1 MTEREAGGSIGDA
14 ELVRRFREGDRDAFG
29 TLVERHRDR
38 VYRVCLRVTGDAE
51 EALDASQEAFLSAL
65 RNLDR
70 FRGDAAFTTWIHRI
84 AVNASYDR
92 LRGRARAPMLHVVA
106 DDGSQPEPGP
116 VVPDPADAVA
126 DATDVAAGLA
136 GVPEEFRAA
145 LVLADVE
152 DLPYDEIS
160 AILEVPV
167 GTVKS
172 RVHRGRIA
180 LARAMGVG
188 TAAPRGGEPGASR
201 RPAVEPDTGSGT
213 SKGDR

>member
-1 MTEREAGGSIGDA
+1 VSDRAAGGSTSDD
-14 ELVRRFREGDRDAFG
+14 ELVGRFRDGDREAFG

-51 EALDASQEAFLSAL
+51 DALDASQEAFLSAL
-65 RNLDR
+65 RHLDR

-92 LRGRARAPMLHVVA
+92 LRARARAPMLHVVTD
-106 DDGSQPEPGP
+106 DDGTHPEPGP
-116 VVPDPADAVA
+116 AAPDPADAVA
-126 DATDVAAGLA
+126 DATDVAAALA
-136 GVPEEFRAA
+136 NVPQEFRAA

-172 RVHRGRIA
+172 RVHRGRVA
-180 LARAMGVG
+180 LARAMGPLDG
-188 TAAPRGGEPGASR
+188 TIASATERPGEPGT
-201 RPAVEPDTGSGT
+201 PAGT
-213 SKGDR
+213 SKDDR

>member
-1 MTEREAGGSIGDA
+1 MSRRAGGDGPGDE
-14 ELVRRFREGDRDAFG
+14 ELVRRFREGDRGAFG

-38 VYRVCLRVTGDAE
+38 VYRVCLRITGDAE
-51 EALDASQEAFLSAL
+51 EALDASQEALLSAL

-92 LRGRARAPMLHVVA
+92 LRARARGPMLHAVA
-106 DDGSQPEPGP
+106 DDEGPMPEPGP
-116 VVPDPADAVA
+116 PVPDHADAVA
-126 DATDVAAGLA
+126 GAADVGAALA
-136 GVPEEFRAA
+136 AVPEEFRAA

-160 AILEVPV
+160 RILEVPV

-172 RVHRGRIA
+172 RVHRGRVA
-180 LARAMGVG
+180 LARAMGLG
-188 TAAPRGGEPGASR
+188 GGGARGAGEPTGGA
-201 RPAVEPDTGSGT
+201 PT
-213 SKGDR
+213 SKDER

>member
-1 MTEREAGGSIGDA
+1 MSDAQPTDADLVERFRGGDA
-14 ELVRRFREGDRDAFG
+14 EAFADLVRRHG
-29 TLVERHRDR
+29 DR
-38 VYRVCLRVTGDAE
+38 VYRVCLRVTGDVE

-92 LRGRARAPMLHVVA
+92 MRSKRRAPVLHAVGDE
-106 DDGSQPEPGP
+106 DDGPQRDPGP
-116 VVPDPADAVA
+116 PVPDHADAVA
-126 DATDVAAGLA
+126 DANDVAAALA
-136 GVPEEFRAA
+136 LVPEEFRAA

-152 DLPYDEIS
+152 DLPYVEIS

-188 TAAPRGGEPGASR
+188 GEPPGTPVASKDGR
-201 RPAVEPDTGSGT
+201 
-213 SKGDR
+213 

>member
-1 MTEREAGGSIGDA
+1 MSGTGATDA
-14 ELVRRFREGDRDAFG
+14 ELVERFRDGDVEAFA
-29 TLVERHRDR
+29 TLVRRHRDR
-38 VYRVCLRVTGDAE
+38 VYRVCLRVTGDVE

-65 RNLDR
+65 RNLER

-92 LRGRARAPMLHVVA
+92 MRAKARAPLLRAV
-106 DDGSQPEPGP
+106 DDDAPRPEPGP
-116 VVPDPADAVA
+116 PAPDIADAVV
-126 DATDVAAGLA
+126 DASDVSAALA
-136 GVPEEFRAA
+136 LVPEEFRAA

-152 DLPYDEIS
+152 DLPYDEIA

-172 RVHRGRIA
+172 RVHRGRVA

-188 TAAPRGGEPGASR
+188 DGEPSAGPPASKDGR
-201 RPAVEPDTGSGT
+201 
-213 SKGDR
+213 

>member
-1 MTEREAGGSIGDA
+1 VSDRAADGSATDDELVGRFRAGDREA
-14 ELVRRFREGDRDAFG
+14 FG
-29 TLVERHRDR
+29 ALVERHRDR

-65 RNLDR
+65 RHLDR

-92 LRGRARAPMLHVVA
+92 LRARSRAPMLHVLA
-106 DDGSQPEPGP
+106 DDDGPPPETGP
-116 VVPDPADAVA
+116 PAPDPADAVA
-126 DATDVAAGLA
+126 DAADVAAALA
-136 GVPEEFRAA
+136 NVPEEFRAA

-172 RVHRGRIA
+172 RVHRGRVA
-180 LARAMGVG
+180 LARAMGPIDG
-188 TAAPRGGEPGASR
+188 TIAPASERPGEPGT
-201 RPAVEPDTGSGT
+201 PAGT
-213 SKGDR
+213 SKDDR

>member
-1 MTEREAGGSIGDA
+1 MSGSGSATGSSTPDE
-14 ELVRRFREGDRDAFG
+14 ELVRRFRGGDRDAFG

-51 EALDASQEAFLSAL
+51 DALDASQEAFLSAL
-65 RNLDR
+65 RHLDR

-92 LRGRARAPMLHVVA
+92 MRARARAPMLHAVG
-106 DDGSQPEPGP
+106 DDDAPRLEPGP
-116 VVPDPADAVA
+116 PVPDHADAVT
-126 DATDVAAGLA
+126 DAADVAGALA
-136 GVPEEFRAA
+136 AVPEEFRAA

-160 AILEVPV
+160 AILEVPI

-172 RVHRGRIA
+172 RVHRGRVA
-180 LARAMGVG
+180 LARALGPREG
-188 TAAPRGGEPGASR
+188 TTEAKARTPGEPG
-201 RPAVEPDTGSGT
+201 TGAGT
-213 SKGDR
+213 SKDDR

>member
-1 MTEREAGGSIGDA
+1 MSDRAADGLTTDD
-14 ELVRRFREGDRDAFG
+14 ELVGRFRAGDREAFG

-65 RNLDR
+65 RHLDR

-92 LRGRARAPMLHVVA
+92 LRARVRAPMLHVLA
-106 DDGSQPEPGP
+106 DDDGPPPETGP
-116 VVPDPADAVA
+116 PSPDPADAVA
-126 DATDVAAGLA
+126 DAADVAAALA
-136 GVPEEFRAA
+136 NVPEEFRAA

-160 AILEVPV
+160 RILEVPV

-172 RVHRGRIA
+172 RVHRGRVA
-180 LARAMGVG
+180 LARAMGSSDG
-188 TAAPRGGEPGASR
+188 TTAPAAERHGEPGT
-201 RPAVEPDTGSGT
+201 PAGT
-213 SKGDR
+213 SKDDR

>member
-1 MTEREAGGSIGDA
+1 MSDARATDA
-14 ELVRRFREGDRDAFG
+14 ELVERFRGGDAEAFAA
-29 TLVERHRDR
+29 LVHRHRDR
-38 VYRVCLRVTGDAE
+38 VYRVCLRVTGDVE

-92 LRGRARAPMLHVVA
+92 LRARARAPVLHAVG
-106 DDGSQPEPGP
+106 DDDAPHPEPGP
-116 VVPDPADAVA
+116 AVPDHADAVA
-126 DATDVAAGLA
+126 DANDVAAALA
-136 GVPEEFRAA
+136 LVPEEFRAA

-160 AILEVPV
+160 SILEVPV

-172 RVHRGRIA
+172 RVHRGRVA

-188 TAAPRGGEPGASR
+188 TGEPPEGPTASKDGR
-201 RPAVEPDTGSGT
+201 
-213 SKGDR
+213 

>member
-1 MTEREAGGSIGDA
+1 VSARGDGAGPIGGDPSDERLVQRFRDGDA
-14 ELVRRFREGDRDAFG
+14 DAFG
-29 TLVERHRDR
+29 TLVARHRDR

-70 FRGDAAFTTWIHRI
+70 FRGEAAFTTWIHRI

-92 LRGRARAPMLHVVA
+92 MRARARAPMLHAVGD
-106 DDGSQPEPGP
+106 DDGPTPEPGP
-116 VVPDPADAVA
+116 SIPDHADAVA
-126 DATDVAAGLA
+126 DATDVGAALA
-136 GVPEEFRAA
+136 LVPEEFRAA

-152 DLPYDEIS
+152 DLPYEEIS

-172 RVHRGRIA
+172 RVHRGRVA
-180 LARAMGVG
+180 LARAMGG
-188 TAAPRGGEPGASR
+188 RRGEPAGG
-201 RPAVEPDTGSGT
+201 PAT
-213 SKGDR
+213 SKDDR